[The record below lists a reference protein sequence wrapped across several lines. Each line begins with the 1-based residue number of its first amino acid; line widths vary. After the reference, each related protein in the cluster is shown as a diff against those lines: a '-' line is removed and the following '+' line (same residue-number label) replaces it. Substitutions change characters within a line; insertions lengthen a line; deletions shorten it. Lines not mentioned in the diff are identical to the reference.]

1 MLRHPHRS
9 RGQAERPAGLLGGQ
23 TDRDPQQQDLALLLR
38 QGLEELAGQLGVVLD
53 AVARVGEVAA
63 DDIPPTSHP
72 LPLTNVQR
80 PDEPRPGLTAAEAL
94 AGAPAT
100 EQGRFQ
106 VPHILDED

>member
-1 MLRHPHRS
+1 MSAITRDEVAHLAALARID
-9 RGQAERPAGLLGGQ
+9 L
-23 TDRDPQQQDLALLLR
+23 TDTELDR
-38 QGLEELAGQLGVVLD
+38 LAGQLGVVLD

-72 LPLTNVQR
+72 LPLTNVER
-80 PDEPRPGLTAAEAL
+80 PDELRPCLTAQEAL

-106 VPHILDED
+106 VPRILEED

>member
-1 MLRHPHRS
+1 MSAITRDEVAHLAALARIDLTD
-9 RGQAERPAGLLGGQ
+9 AEL
-23 TDRDPQQQDLALLLR
+23 DR
-38 QGLEELAGQLGVVLD
+38 LAGQLGVVLD

>member
-1 MLRHPHRS
+1 MSAIS
-9 RGQAERPAGLLGGQ
+9 RDEVAHLAALARIDL
-23 TDRDPQQQDLALLLR
+23 TDGELDR
-38 QGLEELAGQLGVVLD
+38 LAGQRGVVLD

-80 PDEPRPGLTAAEAL
+80 PDEPRPGLTAAQAL

-100 EQGRFQ
+100 EQDRFQ
-106 VPHILDED
+106 VPHIRDED

>member
-1 MLRHPHRS
+1 MSAITRDEVAHLAALARIDLTD
-9 RGQAERPAGLLGGQ
+9 AEL
-23 TDRDPQQQDLALLLR
+23 DR
-38 QGLEELAGQLGVVLD
+38 LAGQLGVVLD

-72 LPLTNVQR
+72 LPLTNVER
-80 PDEPRPGLTAAEAL
+80 PDEPRPSLTAQEAL

-106 VPHILDED
+106 VPRILEED

>member
-1 MLRHPHRS
+1 MSAITRDEVAHLAALARIDLTD
-9 RGQAERPAGLLGGQ
+9 AEL
-23 TDRDPQQQDLALLLR
+23 DR
-38 QGLEELAGQLGVVLD
+38 LAGQLGVVLD

-80 PDEPRPGLTAAEAL
+80 ADEPRPGLTAEEAL

-106 VPHILDED
+106 VPRILEED